1 MRRFA
6 FLVAFIGALA
16 LGVSLRADTFKVDP
30 VHSFVVFKISHL
42 DLGYVWGEFA
52 SPAGS
57 ITLDDSD
64 ASKNAVEIEIKADNL
79 VTTNEARNKHLK
91 SPDFFD
97 AKQFPTITFKSTA
110 IKKTADNTYEVTG
123 DLTLHGVTKS
133 ITVTLNKLGE
143 GDKGAMMGYRA
154 GFEAD
159 FSIRR
164 SDFGMTAMMNA
175 AGDEVKLF
183 VNLEGTK

>member
-6 FLVAFIGALA
+6 FIVAFAGALA
-16 LGVSLRADTFKVDP
+16 VGMSLRADTFTVDP

-42 DLGYVWGEFA
+42 DIGYVWGEFA
-52 SPAGS
+52 SPAGT
-57 ITLDDSD
+57 ITMDDSD
-64 ASKNAVEIEIKADNL
+64 ASKDAIDVELKADNL

-97 AKQFPTITFKSTA
+97 VKQFLTITFKSTA
-110 IKKTADNTYEVTG
+110 VKKTADNTFEVTG

-133 ITVTLNKLGE
+133 LTLTLTKTGE
-143 GDKGAMMGYRA
+143 GDKGPMFGYRA

-164 SDFGMTAMMNA
+164 SDYGMSSMMNA

-183 VNLEGTK
+183 VNLEGKK